1 MGTTYSASWNAW
13 ISSSAGVEWN
23 VARVPPPLPLLPW
36 WPPDYWL
43 TNCRLALTGST
54 PYHPPNS
61 WFTWTIRQGTAQSY
75 MSILAFFLTY
85 LTLSTSNS
93 WLILKLKIEI
103 CLIKSNILVTPER
116 CCTFCCIQERRWET
130 IRHVWKVSTPQLGW
144 SSLCKYLQYHVG
156 RTGPSHHLSVCPTGL

>member
-1 MGTTYSASWNAW
+1 MRRIIVNWPCQLMGTTYSASWNAW

-23 VARVPPPLPLLPW
+23 VARVPPLLPLLPW
-36 WPPDYWL
+36 WPPGYWL

-61 WFTWTIRQGTAQSY
+61 WFTWTIRQCTAQSY

-116 CCTFCCIQERRWET
+116 SEDNGMSSAV
-130 IRHVWKVSTPQLGW
+130 HSAVSSRGG
-144 SSLCKYLQYHVG
+144 G
-156 RTGPSHHLSVCPTGL
+156 RQ